1 MTNEEMLVAFENAT
15 EDETVE
21 LLKSFA
27 EGVDDSAEEL
37 NEADLEDVVGGVRYI
52 STVGGLYNRYNKLSP
67 EQKKKWKKKL
77 NELVRNLLKFGKVAM
92 PF

>member
-52 STVGGLYNRYNKLSP
+52 STVGGLYNRYNKLSH